1 MSRQS
6 RHGFFLNDVNWDFA
20 YKMQCFVGKLMPHLP
35 TSSCVSRYTISDVNG
50 RDILI
55 AVTWNNIM
63 TLYTTEGVGAL
74 EGFLNYLSVLIE

>member
-35 TSSCVSRYTISDVNG
+35 TSSCVSRYIISDVNARAMSRAVGFKAWDIEMSSVSVG
-50 RDILI
+50 R
-55 AVTWNNIM
+55 A
-63 TLYTTEGVGAL
+63 EGTSVG
-74 EGFLNYLSVLIE
+74 